1 MEVINLAHFFDCFL
15 THMIDFPS
23 FNTGKDY
30 FYIEF
35 MNQLNEI
42 GLEHIIAQG
51 VKLTPMMEQYYEIK
65 KNYPDTLLMF
75 RMGDFYELFFDD
87 AKDSAKL
94 LNISLTHRGKLG
106 GYPIPMAGIPH
117 HAASTYID
125 RITSLGKKVAI
136 CEQVEDPKESKGIV
150 KRAVTQVVSPGMP
163 FDLDKST
170 QLENSFMG
178 CAFQHSTGY
187 YLVLVDYTTGDFF
200 GMSVSDE
207 EELLERILI
216 YSPKEFISYLGQ
228 WDHTNT
234 LKEYL
239 EKSDILKT
247 HLSQDYFNEKYTSI
261 YIEKLIKSYQRD
273 EVIKLH
279 NDILSPIG
287 ALSYYICSTQ
297 SVEKVT
303 HFRPF
308 QMISSNEEMKI
319 TYPTLTGLEIFPKSR
334 THYQDSILGLMDSTK
349 TSMGTRKLKSLFQA
363 PLRNLKQI
371 KSRQSAIQYLISNQ
385 NLLSNIR
392 EELTEVRDIER
403 IMAKITTGKVNGG
416 DLISLARANE
426 RFLSIKNYLENFP
439 KNILPTFNKKEL
451 SLLEQ
456 IQTHIQSTIND
467 EIGATLE
474 KGNLIKE
481 GCDRTRDKL
490 KKLSENTVDSL
501 LELESKY
508 RETTGIT
515 NLKIKSNNVAGYF
528 IEVSKSHVK
537 KVPANFVRRQ
547 TLVNSER
554 YQSEELAEF
563 EKEMLTAKDKLHRL
577 EKQIFDSVV
586 ENVVENSKLILKL
599 ANALATIDVFQSLA
613 WIAFQQD
620 FVCPQINEK
629 EQLLEVK
636 EAWHPLIKSAIKDQ
650 FVTHNL
656 SLGKQC
662 FFGLITG
669 PNMAGK
675 TTVMRE
681 MAIIQFLAQ
690 IGSYVPAQSAKV
702 GLCDYIFSR
711 LGAHDDIIK
720 GQSTFM
726 VEMSETAEILRHAT
740 NKSLIILDEIG
751 RGTSTYDGLS
761 IAWSLVEY
769 FHTKTKALTLF
780 STHYHEL
787 IDLVDSLKGA
797 KNLTVKTVNENG
809 NVQFLYKLIEQ
820 GAHQSFGIHVAKLAG
835 LPKQVLNR
843 SAEILSL
850 LEKNHNH
857 ANDVIG
863 KKHDNQLDMFTFTP
877 EVVFEPELNPLI
889 EEIERLDVM
898 NMTPIQALQKLH
910 ELQKNLH

>member
-1 MEVINLAHFFDCFL
+1 MKQL
-15 THMIDFPS
+15 ID
-23 FNTGKDY
+23 
-30 FYIEF
+30 
-35 MNQLNEI
+35 I
-42 GLEHIIAQG
+42 GLEEIIAQG

-65 KNYPDTLLMF
+65 RNYPDTLLMF
-75 RMGDFYELFFDD
+75 RMGDFYELFFED
-87 AKDSAKL
+87 AKDAAKL

-106 GYPIPMAGIPH
+106 DFPIPMAGIPH
-117 HAASTYID
+117 HAASAYID
-125 RITSLGKKVAI
+125 RITTLGKKVAI

-163 FDLDKST
+163 FDLDKSS

-178 CAFQHSTGY
+178 CAFAYSQGY

-200 GMSVSDE
+200 GISVKDE
-207 EELLERILI
+207 EELFERILI
-216 YSPKEFISYLGQ
+216 YAPKEFITYLGQ
-228 WDHTNT
+228 WDETK
-234 LKEYL
+234 LIGEYL

-247 HLSQDYFNEKYTSI
+247 HLSQDYFNEKYTVI
-261 YIEKLIKSYQRD
+261 YIEKLIKGYERD

-279 NDILSPIG
+279 ENILAPIG

-297 SVEKVT
+297 SVENVT
-303 HFRPF
+303 HFRSF
-308 QMISSNEEMKI
+308 QMISSSDEMKI
-319 TYPTLTGLEIFPKSR
+319 TYPTLTGLEIFPKHRSN
-334 THYQDSILGLMDSTK
+334 YNDSILGFMDSTR
-349 TSMGTRKLKSLFQA
+349 TSMGTRKLKSIFQA

-371 KSRQSAIQYLISNQ
+371 KARHSAIDFLIN
-385 NLLSNIR
+385 NYELLQIIR

-403 IMAKITTGKVNGG
+403 IMAKVTSGKVNGG
-416 DLISLARANE
+416 DLINLSRANE
-426 RFLSIKNYLENFP
+426 RFVSINNILKDFP
-439 KNILPTFNKKEL
+439 KNIIPVFNKKEV
-451 SLLEQ
+451 SILLN
-456 IQTHIQSTIND
+456 IQEKIQSTIND

-481 GCDRTRDKL
+481 GCNQTRDKL
-490 KKLSENTVDSL
+490 KKLSENAIDSL
-501 LELESKY
+501 LELETKY
-508 RETTGIT
+508 REQTGIS

-528 IEVSKSHVK
+528 IEVSKSHVN
-537 KVPANFVRRQ
+537 KVPLEFIRRQ

-554 YQSEELAEF
+554 YQSPELADF
-563 EKEMLTAKDKLHRL
+563 EKEMITAKDKLHKL
-577 EKQIFDSVV
+577 ERQIFDEVV
-586 ENVVENSKLILKL
+586 NEVIVNANLILKL
-599 ANALATIDVFQSLA
+599 ANALALIDVFQSLS
-613 WIAFQQD
+613 WVAFQEG
-620 FVCPQINEK
+620 FVCPQICEK
-629 EQLLEVK
+629 EQILEVSNS
-636 EAWHPLIKSAIKDQ
+636 WHPLIKSSIKDQ
-650 FVTHNL
+650 FVTHDLILN
-656 SLGKQC
+656 KQC
-662 FFGLITG
+662 YFGLITG

-690 IGSYVPAQSAKV
+690 IGSYVPAQSVRV

-769 FHTKTKALTLF
+769 FHNHTKALTLF

-787 IDLVDSLKGA
+787 IELVESLKCA

-843 SAEILSL
+843 SGEILAL

-877 EVVFEPELNPLI
+877 EVIFEPELSPLI
-889 EEIERLDVM
+889 KEIESLDVM
-898 NMTPIQALQKLH
+898 NMTPMQALQKLH